1 MLSGGGSSHAAG
13 MAVSRFSSG
22 FRWYKL
28 LGILRPYWKSFSI
41 GIILFFASTAISL
54 LPPYITKEIID
65 RVLIPMSNINLLV
78 YFTVLLVVLQLVEA
92 VISIVRRY
100 IMAVISNKVTLDM
113 RNSLYEN
120 LMALSLDFYDRSMT
134 GDIVARIFD
143 YVRQINVFL
152 TEGFPNLLINILTLA
167 GTLIVVFALNVKLAL
182 ISLLSIPIVVFGSWA
197 YRRRAHFIF
206 MRVWRATSNFMSYV
220 TSVISSIT
228 LVKILGRENVELER
242 FRRYAWEIYDAH
254 VNLAKLNLTFSEA
267 INYIVSLSQVIVMF
281 VGGFMVVNGE
291 TTIGTITAVLS
302 YLSRV
307 YGSIQ
312 FLGTFSSQ
320 YVQADTAYE
329 KILEVLTIKPSVSED
344 PDAVDFNLRGRIEV
358 EDVYFSYV
366 EEKPVLKGLSLKIE
380 PGEVVGI
387 VGPNGAGKT
396 TLVRLLTRLYDPE
409 RGRILYDGVDLRKIK
424 FRSLKDQVI
433 MVTQEPLLLPGSIAL
448 NIAYGSRSVKPI
460 DVIRASK
467 MSYAHSFIM
476 RLPLAYDTD
485 IGEAGRRLSG
495 GQKQMVCI
503 ARALIKAPP
512 VLILDEATSNVA
524 IELEQRIISNVLSF
538 ARNSTLLI
546 ISHRPTLIRYVNRF
560 IEVDDGRI
568 VNEVKGYL
576 EERPSVDVNE
586 IVRILDPASI
596 RIELDGL
603 DLHVELDGGG
613 VVEKA
618 SARLPFPLSYPN
630 MVILY
635 DSEGSEV
642 GVIED
647 YTHLDEG
654 SRNALKTY
662 LQNRYNF
669 INVKRVVKVLP
680 LGGRMEH
687 SMGGHGRGGRG
698 GNVMLILE
706 GENGETIREIVPT
719 NMITISSGKITI
731 PTPQRL
737 YVIDMKNLSKTV
749 RTGLLSLALQTENPW
764 EQLEKVNSEQPKIL
778 KQAIPP

>member
-1 MLSGGGSSHAAG
+1 LNNVEKKDFSHHRMATQEGGGA
-13 MAVSRFSSG
+13 SRFSDG

-28 LGILRPYWKSFSI
+28 LRILKPYWKLFSI
-41 GIILFFASTAISL
+41 SMVLFFASTAIGL

-65 RVLIPMSNINLLV
+65 RVLIPMSNFDLLV
-78 YFTVLLVVLQLVEA
+78 YYIVLLVVLQLVGTA
-92 VISIVRRY
+92 ISIVRRY
-100 IMAVISNKVTLDM
+100 IMAVVSNRVTLDM
-113 RNSLYEN
+113 RNNLYEN

-143 YVRQINVFL
+143 YVRQINAFL
-152 TEGFPNLLINILTLA
+152 TDGFPSLLTNILTLA
-167 GTLIVVFALNVKLAL
+167 GTLIVVFALNVKLAF
-182 ISLLSIPIVVFGSWA
+182 ISLFSVPIVLFGSWV
-197 YRRRAHFIF
+197 YRKRAHFIF
-206 MRVWRATSNFMSYV
+206 MRVWKATSNFMSYV

-228 LVKILGRENVELER
+228 LVKVLGREIVELER
-242 FRRYAWEIYDAH
+242 FRRYAREIYDAH
-254 VNLAKLNLTFSEA
+254 IDLAKLNLTFSET
-267 INYIVSLSQVIVMF
+267 INYIMSLSQVIVMF
-281 VGGFMVVNGE
+281 IGGFMVINGE

-329 KILEVLTIKPSVSED
+329 KILEILSIKPSVSEV
-344 PDAVDFNLRGRIEV
+344 PDAVDFDLKGRIEV
-358 EDVYFSYV
+358 ENVYFSYV
-366 EEKPVLKGLSLKIE
+366 KERPVLKGLSLDIE

-424 FRSLKDQVI
+424 FRSLKDQVV

-448 NIAYGSRSVKPI
+448 NIAYGSRKVRPI

-467 MSYAHSFIM
+467 MSYAHNFIM

-524 IELEQRIISNVLSF
+524 IELEQLIINNVLGF
-538 ARNSTLLI
+538 ARDSTLLL

-568 VNEVKGYL
+568 VNEVKGHL
-576 EERPSVDVNE
+576 RERPRVDVDK
-586 IVRILDPASI
+586 IVSVLDSKSI
-596 RIELDGL
+596 YIELDESG
-603 DLHVELDGGG
+603 LHVKLGGER
-613 VVEKA
+613 VIEKA
-618 SARLPFPLSYPN
+618 VAKLPFPLSYPN

-647 YTHLDEG
+647 YTRLDEK
-654 SRNALKTY
+654 SRNALKIY
-662 LQNRYNF
+662 LQREYNF
-669 INVKRVVKVLP
+669 INVKRIVKILP
-680 LGGRMEH
+680 LGGGMGRP
-687 SMGGHGRGGRG
+687 MGGHGRGG
-698 GNVMLILE
+698 NVLLMLE
-706 GENGETIREIVPT
+706 GANGEVMREVVPT
-719 NMITISSGKITI
+719 NMITISGGKVTI
-731 PTPQRL
+731 PTPQGF
-737 YVIDMKNLSKTV
+737 YIIDMKNLSKTV
-749 RTGLLSLALQTENPW
+749 KTGLLSLALQIENPW
-764 EQLEKVNSEQPKIL
+764 EYLEKADSEQPKIL
-778 KQAIPP
+778 R